1 MGSNVGCQLRSKS
14 KTNYHQAL
22 KTQAH
27 VDSGVV
33 LAECILRPLAIA
45 RKSTQTDPILDHVKS
60 LRYKEKK
67 SLALKRLAFSKKFSI
82 EQEAKKPV
90 SCKLRYHC
98 KKARKAAQV
107 ISQVC
112 IRTNY
117 LIKRILAAK
126 RLASIQQES

>member
-33 LAECILRPLAIA
+33 LAECILRPLATA
-45 RKSTQTDPILDHVKS
+45 RKSTQTDPVLEHLKS
-60 LRYKEKK
+60 PKK

-107 ISQVC
+107 TSQVC
-112 IRTNY
+112 IRTNC
-117 LIKRILAAK
+117 
-126 RLASIQQES
+126 